1 MAMKKIL
8 IALVLLAVFALATV
22 YLFIP
27 SKIKIEA
34 AVSLN
39 AALPGVYRTLINDS
53 NWNKW
58 WPGETPFAYNNQ
70 TYSIQG
76 KLFNMFDIDIYS
88 GRDTINSRMELII
101 VTASTMTIL
110 WNAEQI
116 SSNDPFK
123 RFRRYLHAKQTEKN
137 MNAILERLET
147 FLQKKENIY
156 GVDIKETLVKDSAL
170 ISTRRQFD
178 HFPNAQEID
187 SMIQSLKKYISQN
200 NANEKNSPMLNVFDL
215 GNSRYEAMTAIPVDK
230 ALPKTDEFA
239 PKFLL
244 KGGNILE
251 AQIQGGPYTIK
262 KGLEELENYRADYKF
277 NSPAIPYQLLVTDRA
292 KEPDTT
298 KWITRLYYPV
308 F

>member
-1 MAMKKIL
+1 MKKVLIGLIL
-8 IALVLLAVFALATV
+8 SIALLLAAV

-27 SKIKIEA
+27 RKIKIEA
-34 AVSLN
+34 AIPLN
-39 AALPGVYRTLINDS
+39 AALPGVFRTLINDS
-53 NWNKW
+53 YWNKW
-58 WPGETPFAYNNQ
+58 WPGETPFAYNKQ
-70 TYSIQG
+70 TYSI
-76 KLFNMFDIDIYS
+76 KRRLFNVFDIDIYS
-88 GRDTINSRMELII
+88 DKDTINSQMEL
-101 VTASTMTIL
+101 VLVNENTMTIL

-123 RFRRYLHAKQTEKN
+123 RFIGHRHAKQTEKN
-137 MNAILERLET
+137 MNAILQSLKT

-156 GVDIKETLVKDSAL
+156 GLDIKEAFVKDSAL

-178 HFPNAQEID
+178 HYPNAQEVD

-200 NANEKNSPMLNVFDL
+200 NAIEKNSPMLNVFEL

-230 ALPKTDEFA
+230 ALPKTNEFA

-251 AQIQGGPYTIK
+251 AEIQGGTYTIE
-262 KGLEELENYRADYKF
+262 KGLKELENYRADYKF
-277 NSPAIPYQLLVTDRA
+277 NTPAIPYQLLVTDRT

>member
-1 MAMKKIL
+1 MKKVL
-8 IALVLLAVFALATV
+8 IGLVLSIAFLLAAV

-27 SKIKIEA
+27 RKIKIE
-34 AVSLN
+34 VTVPLN
-39 AALPGVYRTLINDS
+39 AALPGVFRTLINDS

-58 WPGETPFAYNNQ
+58 WPGETPFAYNKQ
-70 TYSIQG
+70 TYSI
-76 KLFNMFDIDIYS
+76 KRRLFNVFDIDIYS
-88 GRDTINSRMELII
+88 DKDTINSQMELVLINEN
-101 VTASTMTIL
+101 TMTIL

-123 RFRRYLHAKQTEKN
+123 RFIGHRHAKQTEKN
-137 MNAILERLET
+137 MNAILQSLKT

-156 GVDIKETLVKDSAL
+156 GVDIKEALVKDSAL

-178 HFPNAQEID
+178 HYPNAQEVD

-200 NANEKNSPMLNVFDL
+200 NAIEKNSPMLNVFEL

-230 ALPKTDEFA
+230 ALPKTNEFA

-251 AQIQGGPYTIK
+251 AEIQGGTYTIE
-262 KGLEELENYRADYKF
+262 KGLKELENYRADYKF
-277 NSPAIPYQLLVTDRA
+277 NTPAIPYQLLVTDRA

>member
-1 MAMKKIL
+1 MKMKKIF
-8 IALVLLAVFALATV
+8 IILVLLAVLALAAV

-27 SKIKIEA
+27 EKIKIEA
-34 AVSLN
+34 TVSLEAAFPAVS
-39 AALPGVYRTLINDS
+39 RTLIDEN
-53 NWNKW
+53 NWRKW
-58 WPGETPFAYNNQ
+58 WPGETPFAYSNQ
-70 TYSIQG
+70 TYAIKG
-76 KLFNMFDIDIYS
+76 KFFNVFDIDIYS
-88 GRDTINSRMELII
+88 DKDTINSQMELVL
-101 VTASTMTIL
+101 VTTNTMTIL
-110 WNAEQI
+110 WNTQLP

-123 RFRRYLHAKQTEKN
+123 RFKRYQQVKQTEKN
-137 MNAILERLET
+137 MNAILQSLKT

-156 GVDIKETLVKDSAL
+156 GIDIRESLVKDSAL

-178 HFPNAQEID
+178 HFPNVQEVD

-200 NANEKNSPMLNVFDL
+200 NAIEKNSPMLNVFDL

-230 ALPKTDEFA
+230 ALPKTNEFA

-251 AQIQGGPYTIK
+251 AQIQGGPYTIA
-262 KGLEELENYRADYKF
+262 KGLKELENYRADYKF
-277 NSPAIPYQLLVTDRA
+277 NSPAIPYQLLVTDRS

-308 F
+308 Y

>member
-1 MAMKKIL
+1 MKKVL
-8 IALVLLAVFALATV
+8 IGLFLSIAFLLAAV

-27 SKIKIEA
+27 RKIKIE
-34 AVSLN
+34 VTVPLN
-39 AALPGVYRTLINDS
+39 AALPGVFRTLINDS

-58 WPGETPFAYNNQ
+58 WPGETPFAYNKQ
-70 TYSIQG
+70 TYSI
-76 KLFNMFDIDIYS
+76 KRRLFNVFDIDIYS
-88 GRDTINSRMELII
+88 DKDTINSQMELVLINEN
-101 VTASTMTIL
+101 TMTIL

-123 RFRRYLHAKQTEKN
+123 RFIRHRHAKQTEKN
-137 MNAILERLET
+137 MNAILQSLKT

-156 GVDIKETLVKDSAL
+156 GVDIKEALVKDSAL

-178 HFPNAQEID
+178 HYPNAQEVD

-200 NANEKNSPMLNVFDL
+200 NAIEKNSPMLNVFEI

-230 ALPKTDEFA
+230 ALPKTNEFA

-251 AQIQGGPYTIK
+251 AEIQGGTYTIE
-262 KGLEELENYRADYKF
+262 KGLKELENYRADYKF
-277 NSPAIPYQLLVTDRA
+277 NTPAIPYQLLVTDRT

>member
-1 MAMKKIL
+1 MKKVL
-8 IALVLLAVFALATV
+8 IGLVLSIAFLLAAV

-27 SKIKIEA
+27 RKKKIEA
-34 AVSLN
+34 TVPLN
-39 AALPGVYRTLINDS
+39 AALPGVFRTLINDS

-58 WPGETPFAYNNQ
+58 WPGETPFTYNKQ
-70 TYSIQG
+70 TYSI
-76 KLFNMFDIDIYS
+76 KRRLFNVFDIDIYS
-88 GRDTINSRMELII
+88 DKDTINSQMEL
-101 VTASTMTIL
+101 VLVNENTMTIL

-123 RFRRYLHAKQTEKN
+123 RFIGHRHAKQTEKN
-137 MNAILERLET
+137 MNAILQSLKT

>member
-1 MAMKKIL
+1 MKKVL
-8 IALVLLAVFALATV
+8 IGLVLSIAFLLAAV

-27 SKIKIEA
+27 RKIKIE
-34 AVSLN
+34 VTVPLN
-39 AALPGVYRTLINDS
+39 AALPGVFRTLINDS

-58 WPGETPFAYNNQ
+58 WPGETPFAYNKQ
-70 TYSIQG
+70 TYSI
-76 KLFNMFDIDIYS
+76 KRRLFNVFDIDIYS
-88 GRDTINSRMELII
+88 DKDTINSQMELVLINEN
-101 VTASTMTIL
+101 TMTIL
-110 WNAEQI
+110 WNAEQV
-116 SSNDPFK
+116 SSSDPFK
-123 RFRRYLHAKQTEKN
+123 RFERYRHARQTEKN
-137 MNAILERLET
+137 INAILQSLKT

-156 GVDIKETLVKDSAL
+156 GVEIKKTLVKDSVL
-170 ISTRRQFD
+170 ITTRRQFD
-178 HFPNAQEID
+178 HYPNAQEVD

-200 NANEKNSPMLNVFDL
+200 NAIEKNSPMLNVFEL

-230 ALPKTDEFA
+230 VLPKTDEFA

-251 AQIQGGPYTIK
+251 VKIQGGPYTIE
-262 KGLEELENYRADYKF
+262 KGLKELENYRADYKF
-277 NSPAIPYQLLVTDRA
+277 NTPAIPYQLLVTDRT

>member
-1 MAMKKIL
+1 ME
-8 IALVLLAVFALATV
+8 LVL
-22 YLFIP
+22 
-27 SKIKIEA
+27 
-34 AVSLN
+34 
-39 AALPGVYRTLINDS
+39 INE
-53 NWNKW
+53 N
-58 WPGETPFAYNNQ
+58 
-70 TYSIQG
+70 
-76 KLFNMFDIDIYS
+76 
-88 GRDTINSRMELII
+88 
-101 VTASTMTIL
+101 TMTIL

-123 RFRRYLHAKQTEKN
+123 RFIGHRHAKQTEKN
-137 MNAILERLET
+137 MNAILQSLKT

-156 GVDIKETLVKDSAL
+156 GVDIKEALVKDSAL

-178 HFPNAQEID
+178 HYPNAQEVD

-200 NANEKNSPMLNVFDL
+200 NAIEKNSPMLNVFEL

-230 ALPKTDEFA
+230 ALPKTNEFA

-251 AQIQGGPYTIK
+251 AEIQGGTYTIE
-262 KGLEELENYRADYKF
+262 KGLKELENYRADYKF
-277 NSPAIPYQLLVTDRA
+277 NTPAIPYQLLVTDRT